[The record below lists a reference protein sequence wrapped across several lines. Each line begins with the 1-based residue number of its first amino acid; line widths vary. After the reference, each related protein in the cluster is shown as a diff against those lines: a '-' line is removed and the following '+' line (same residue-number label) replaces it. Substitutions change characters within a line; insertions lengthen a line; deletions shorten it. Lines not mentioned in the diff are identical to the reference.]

1 MLDDQA
7 FDELLNRG
15 APPPRVTLMN
25 SLRLEFDR
33 SVLVRLLAASLHERG
48 VRVVGGNDAD
58 PAIERLRV
66 IDFMEWCNGRDGPVL
81 LELFPAGEYGIE
93 ELTDLLERDSDA
105 DDEYGSGFDFGGD
118 EPPDFPF

>member
-1 MLDDQA
+1 MHDDPA

-33 SVLVRLLAASLHERG
+33 AVLVRLLAAALHERG
-48 VRVVGGNDAD
+48 VRVVGEADAD

-66 IDFMEWCNGRDGPVL
+66 IDFMEWCNTQAGPVQ
-81 LELFPAGEYGIE
+81 LEVFPAGEYGIE
-93 ELTDLLERDSDA
+93 ELSDLAERD
-105 DDEYGSGFDFGGD
+105 DDEPEWGD
-118 EPPDFPF
+118 DAPELPF